1 METASIA
8 SAIANWVILSF
19 FVFRL
24 LPEQCKVNKNCSTY
38 LLTYVYMDKKW
49 LIMCCKNKPCFN
61 HKVVTLVTDR
71 LKKQWLCVAN
81 YIRQPQRKLPRQ
93 SYNQSLTVSNHWTSV
108 KGHSC
113 LYQRECNNNHDL
125 ATTEHPW
132 QSCQLLSKPFS
143 GFPVGCCI
151 NREKGYLLPTWCYQ
165 LELLFS
171 ELKLVTDNLSLYLSK
186 PLYYWSVVV
195 VTTSHMFQGSVVPMI
210 WVQVAYA
217 ISL

>member
-1 METASIA
+1 ML
-8 SAIANWVILSF
+8 V
-19 FVFRL
+19 FVDEGDRRDSLRKFGFSLQGIPSWLLTNSKLNNSTVKLPVWLLLLLIELYSHFSL

-61 HKVVTLVTDR
+61 HRVVTLVTDK

-81 YIRQPQRKLPRQ
+81 YIRQPQGKLSRQ

-113 LYQRECNNNHDL
+113 LYQRACNNNHDL

-132 QSCQLLSKPFS
+132 QSC
-143 GFPVGCCI
+143 
-151 NREKGYLLPTWCYQ
+151 
-165 LELLFS
+165 
-171 ELKLVTDNLSLYLSK
+171 
-186 PLYYWSVVV
+186 
-195 VTTSHMFQGSVVPMI
+195 
-210 WVQVAYA
+210 
-217 ISL
+217 